1 MSADLLREAAALMRK
16 RAEAA
21 MPGPWE
27 QTGVMGSEYNDVVDC
42 PGAASIVAD
51 TDTSDENAEHIASWH
66 PDVALAVADWLE
78 ATAREFDALG
88 DPDLSRHPLDGRR
101 TAAVAVARAY
111 LGRDQ

>member
-27 QTGVMGSEYNDVVDC
+27 QTGVMGSEYNDVVAC

-78 ATAREFDALG
+78 SVADRYDYATTVKGA
-88 DPDLSRHPLDGRR
+88 DLDH
-101 TAAVAVARAY
+101 AVTIARAY
-111 LGRDQ
+111 LGRQS